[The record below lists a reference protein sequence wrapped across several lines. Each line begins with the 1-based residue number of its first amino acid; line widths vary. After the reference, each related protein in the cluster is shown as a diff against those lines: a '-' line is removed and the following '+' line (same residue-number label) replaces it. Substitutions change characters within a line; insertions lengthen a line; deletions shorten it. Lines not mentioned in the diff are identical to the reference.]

1 MGIKRQGQK
10 RRKRQRDSHQIFSE
24 LGNSLM
30 DQIQPNDM
38 TVLMKPDDRLPVQ
51 RFRGERWI
59 NIQQNENVCF
69 SHSSYLSLSLSFS
82 LSLSSSLS
90 FCFISSLS
98 LFGKTNEVKE
108 TAAVGTNI
116 IIHSQWNTVCNG
128 AFVKPFPLMSHVMLS
143 GRGWSCV
150 VWFYQVQSAFA
161 ELEWFQI
168 IKWIRPVPWRVS
180 YLSS

>member
-10 RRKRQRDSHQIFSE
+10 RRRRQRDSHQIFSE

-69 SHSSYLSLSLSFS
+69 SHSSYLSLPLFEICLSV
-82 LSLSSSLS
+82 S
-90 FCFISSLS
+90 FPPF

-108 TAAVGTNI
+108 RTAVGTNI
-116 IIHSQWNTVCNG
+116 IIHSLWNTVCNG

-143 GRGWSCV
+143 GKGWSCV

-161 ELEWFQI
+161 ELERSQI
-168 IKWIRPVPWRVS
+168 IKWIRPVLWRVS

>member
-10 RRKRQRDSHQIFSE
+10 RRRRQRDSHQIFSE

-69 SHSSYLSLSLSFS
+69 SHSSYLSLSLSLFKIC
-82 LSLSSSLS
+82 LSVS
-90 FCFISSLS
+90 FPLF

-108 TAAVGTNI
+108 RAAVGTNI
-116 IIHSQWNTVCNG
+116 IIHSPWNTVCNG

-143 GRGWSCV
+143 GKGWSCV

-161 ELEWFQI
+161 ELEWSQI
-168 IKWIRPVPWRVS
+168 IKWIRPVLWRVS

>member
-10 RRKRQRDSHQIFSE
+10 RRRRQRDSHQIFSE

-69 SHSSYLSLSLSFS
+69 SHSSYLSLPLFEICLSV
-82 LSLSSSLS
+82 S
-90 FCFISSLS
+90 FPPF

-108 TAAVGTNI
+108 SAAVGTNI
-116 IIHSQWNTVCNG
+116 IIHSLWNTVCNG

-143 GRGWSCV
+143 GKGWSCV

-161 ELEWFQI
+161 ELERSQI
-168 IKWIRPVPWRVS
+168 IKWIRPVLWRVS